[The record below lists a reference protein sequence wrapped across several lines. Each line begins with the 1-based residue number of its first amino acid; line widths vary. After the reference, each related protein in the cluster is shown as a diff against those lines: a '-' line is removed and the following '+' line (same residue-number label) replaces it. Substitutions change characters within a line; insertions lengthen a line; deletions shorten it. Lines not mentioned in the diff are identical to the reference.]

1 MRYHAALIHFGLV
14 GSAPR
19 MARAPGPQDFAFM
32 LQNIREKLTSPI
44 AIVVMAIMAI
54 PFLFF
59 GVDYSFTRAGYAIEV
74 NGVEIPARTVQQEY
88 QAQLARFQ
96 QFGEIPEQL
105 VPQIQAQAYE
115 AVIARTLLDQY
126 LQEQGYRV
134 SDEQVLESMSEIP
147 QFQVDGR
154 FSPDA
159 YRETLQL
166 QGIVPSR
173 FENEQRQN
181 LRLSQ
186 FQSGIVGTAFV
197 TPSEVRRMIELQNEQ
212 REIDY
217 VTIDPDVFIDEVTV
231 TDADVASWYESRP
244 ELYTIP
250 ESASLRYIEIDAD
263 TAVARLELSDD
274 VLSEYFDAVSDQ
286 FTTPEQR
293 RPSHILLRTDED
305 EAGARKLAQS
315 LLARVR
321 AGEPFEDLARQYSTD
336 TGSAREGGDLGW
348 VSRGDFVGPVE
359 DAVFSMSVGQI
370 SDVVESEFGLHIIR
384 LDDVREGTIPAFSDV
399 RNELVTM
406 IREERKQ
413 DELLRLRETLA
424 NALFET
430 SNLDALAAAVNLEVL
445 TFDQY
450 SRDSALPFGADA
462 RVVDEIFGGDTLQV
476 GEVSDLIEL
485 ADGRTVVVELA
496 SRTPAGR
503 EPLEAVSDQIR
514 ADLLARKAR
523 DIAAERGEQFAAE
536 LRESPAAELAAL
548 ADGEAV
554 TVTGKTLVGRR
565 DPAVPAAVVN
575 AAFSARPGEDGT
587 PHIGTV
593 SAPGAGFIVYRLHRV
608 VPGDP
613 STLDAAALE
622 RSREQL
628 ARQRGTAAFSALLMQ
643 LRAEAEI
650 KQGADTPFGTPGL

>member
-1 MRYHAALIHFGLV
+1 
-14 GSAPR
+14 
-19 MARAPGPQDFAFM
+19 M

-59 GVDYSFTRAGYAIEV
+59 GVDYSFTRAGYAVEV
-74 NGVEIPARTVQQEY
+74 NGVEIPARAVQQEY

-115 AVIARTLLDQY
+115 SVIARTLLDQY
-126 LQEQGYRV
+126 LQERGYRV
-134 SDEQVLESMSEIP
+134 SDEQVLRSISEIP
-147 QFQVDGR
+147 QFQVDGQ
-154 FSPDA
+154 FSPQA
-159 YRETLQL
+159 YRETLQV
-166 QGIVPSR
+166 QGIPLSR

-181 LRLSQ
+181 LRLNQ

-197 TPSEVRRMIELQNEQ
+197 TPSEVRRVIELQNEQ

-217 VTIDPDVFIDEVTV
+217 LTIDPDAFSDEVTV

-244 ELYTIP
+244 ELYTTP
-250 ESASLRYIEIDAD
+250 ETASLRYVQIDAD

-274 VLSEYFDAVSDQ
+274 TLREYFESVSDQ
-286 FTTPEQR
+286 FVTPEQR
-293 RPSHILLRTDED
+293 RPSHILLRTDDD
-305 EAGARKLAQS
+305 EAAARDLAES
-315 LLARVR
+315 LLARIR

-359 DAVFSMSVGQI
+359 DAVFSMTVGEV
-370 SDVVESEFGLHIIR
+370 SDIVESDFGLHIIR
-384 LDDVREGTIPAFSDV
+384 LDDVREGSIPAFEDV
-399 RNELVTM
+399 RDELATM

-430 SNLDALAAAVNLEVL
+430 TNLDDLAAAVDLDIQ
-445 TFDQY
+445 TFDEF
-450 SRDSALPFGADA
+450 SRDSALPFGANA
-462 RVVDEIFGGDTLQV
+462 PVVDDVFGGDTLQV
-476 GEVSDLIEL
+476 GEMSDLIEL
-485 ADGRTVVVELA
+485 PDGRTVVVELA

-503 EPLEAVSDQIR
+503 EPLAAVSEQIR
-514 ADLLARKAR
+514 SDLVMRKAR
-523 DIAAERGEQFAAE
+523 DIAAERGEQYAAE
-536 LRESPAAELAAL
+536 LRESPDVELTSVAT
-548 ADGEAV
+548 GEEVAV
-554 TVTGKTLVGRR
+554 TDKTLVSRR
-565 DPAVPAAVVN
+565 DPAAPAALVT
-575 AAFSARPGEDGT
+575 AAFSARPGEDGS
-587 PHIGTV
+587 PYIGTV
-593 SAPGAGFIVYRLHRV
+593 SAPGVGYVVYRLYRI

-613 STLDAAALE
+613 SALDAVALE

-643 LRAEAEI
+643 LRAEADV
-650 KQGADTPFGTPGL
+650 KQGADAPFSAPGL